1 MPGRDSLHDYV
12 LEQMAGAGPVR
23 ARARFGGY
31 GLYLGERFFGIIL
44 RDALH
49 LKVDDATRPRY
60 EAAGMEPFRPY
71 AGRPTMMQ
79 YYEVPA
85 DVLEDADELARW
97 AAAGARRR
105 TAPRPRRRAATARGR
120 RRAVAKKPARSR
132 RGSRRSP

>member
-1 MPGRDSLHDYV
+1 MPGRDSLREYI

-23 ARARFGGY
+23 ARAMFGGH

-44 RDALH
+44 RDTLY

-71 AGRPTMMQ
+71 AGRPTTMQ

-85 DVLEDADELARW
+85 DVLEDADTLARW
-97 AAAGARRR
+97 TADAVAAATRRRAARRR
-105 TAPRPRRRAATARGR
+105 TAPRRRTA
-120 RRAVAKKPARSR
+120 AKKPARAARTR
-132 RGSRRSP
+132 RRAR